1 MLRIS
6 ILNDIQGIW
15 HLYFFFQD
23 LDEGMLGQE
32 GMLKSPNLIVTLWKE
47 ETVGEISKVT
57 D

>member
-1 MLRIS
+1 MLRTT

-32 GMLKSPNLIVTLWKE
+32 GTLKLPKLIVTL
-47 ETVGEISKVT
+47 
-57 D
+57 